1 MSTIYASVHEGD
13 NFFEEELGG
22 EAWAS
27 STKSQQQKA
36 LNKAARLINR
46 LRFSGYKTDGDQDEE
61 FPRNGEAEVPSDIMV
76 ATILVADR
84 LLDGIDTDE
93 EFENLQLTGAT
104 FSQISSTYNRK
115 IIPPHIAAGIPS
127 SDAWRLLLPY
137 LKVSTTIPLCRV

>member
-13 NFFEEELGG
+13 NFFEDELGG
-22 EAWAS
+22 EAWS
-27 STKSQQQKA
+27 SATKSQQQKA

-46 LRFSGYKTDGDQDEE
+46 LRYSGYKTSGTQYEE
-61 FPRNGEAEVPSDIMV
+61 FPRNGETDVPDDIMIAV
-76 ATILVADR
+76 ILVADR
-84 LLDGIDTDE
+84 LLDGIDTE
-93 EFENLQLTGAT
+93 TEFENLQLTSAT

-115 IIPPHIAAGIPS
+115 TIAPHVAAGIPS